1 MAAAASAVG
10 DPTTGGG
17 SWGAGDVCEASA
29 SAGAGWEFGD
39 SGRGTS
45 VCIGPDGAASAIP
58 SILSA
63 TGLRAWLR
71 SACSNDTSSLSD
83 GSSNAARQVRTRT
96 VLGERL
102 RPGGERPAC
111 AQPLVSL

>member
-63 TGLRAWLR
+63 TGLRAWPR
-71 SACSNDTSSLSD
+71 SA
-83 GSSNAARQVRTRT
+83 
-96 VLGERL
+96 GERL

>member
-29 SAGAGWEFGD
+29 PAGAGLEFGD

-71 SACSNDTSSLSD
+71 SACSNDTSLS
-83 GSSNAARQVRTRT
+83 
-96 VLGERL
+96 ER
-102 RPGGERPAC
+102 RIVKCGQTGAYPCRSGRAIASGR
-111 AQPLVSL
+111 

>member
-45 VCIGPDGAASAIP
+45 VCIRPDGAASAIS

-63 TGLRAWLR
+63 TGLRAWIR
-71 SACSNDTSSLSD
+71 SACS
-83 GSSNAARQVRTRT
+83 GYAPPAM
-96 VLGERL
+96 GERL

-111 AQPLVSL
+111 AQPLVSLC

>member
-29 SAGAGWEFGD
+29 PAGWEFGD

-71 SACSNDTSSLSD
+71 SACSNDTRAERRVVKR
-83 GSSNAARQVRTRT
+83 GQTGAYTRT

-111 AQPLVSL
+111 AQPLVSLC

>member
-29 SAGAGWEFGD
+29 PAGSPGWEFGD

-83 GSSNAARQVRTRT
+83 GSSNEAKQVRT

>member
-17 SWGAGDVCEASA
+17 SSVPAGDGCEASA
-29 SAGAGWEFGD
+29 PAGEFGD

-63 TGLRAWLR
+63 TGLRAWPR
-71 SACSNDTSSLSD
+71 SACSND
-83 GSSNAARQVRTRT
+83 
-96 VLGERL
+96 
-102 RPGGERPAC
+102 RP
-111 AQPLVSL
+111 L